1 MQFVQKIFYVHFKLT
16 ASDSFKF
23 FFQAVR
29 NCRRR
34 VPLLQHLPNPC
45 SYGIHA
51 ETEALVNIQQHR
63 SILVNCLAYTF
74 GQGDRTFRFSVLH
87 RNVLHK
93 HWLGSSMS
101 WADVEKSRDLS
112 RNYALDQP
120 LTTALLGANAGS
132 QCSRFDRFWIRDTR
146 SFKCLNRFEDRRSGL
161 SH

>member
-29 NCRRR
+29 NCRWR

-87 RNVLHK
+87 RNRSEEHTSELQSLAYLVCRLLLEKKKKNTH
-93 HWLGSSMS
+93 SAISM
-101 WADVEKSRDLS
+101 
-112 RNYALDQP
+112 
-120 LTTALLGANAGS
+120 T
-132 QCSRFDRFWIRDTR
+132 
-146 SFKCLNRFEDRRSGL
+146 
-161 SH
+161 